1 MAGLLFFVAN
11 CERRSDDQ
19 KMLKESKMETWDIE
33 ARGLTKAFGSFTA
46 VRNLNLR
53 VPRGTIFGFLGPNGS
68 GKSTTV
74 KLLTG
79 LLTPTEGDAL
89 IAGEPVTVENVAL
102 KRKIGVLPEDDA
114 LFRALTIWEHLEMS
128 GPLYELKPEE
138 TESRA
143 AQLLRNLD
151 LWRERGTY
159 VEQASFGMRK
169 KCALAMALL
178 HNPRVLFLDEPF
190 EGIDPGSS
198 RNIKDL
204 LLFLAQ
210 KGATV
215 FLTSHIL
222 EVVERLVGQYAI
234 IIDGEI
240 VCQQTVEETISAG
253 QTLED
258 VYFQFA
264 GRPAVEEMSW
274 LG

>member
-1 MAGLLFFVAN
+1 MAGLLSSVAN
-11 CERRSDDQ
+11 CERRSDKH
-19 KMLKESKMETWDIE
+19 KMQEGSKMETWEIE
-33 ARGLTKAFGSFTA
+33 ARGLTKTFGSFA
-46 VRNLNLR
+46 AARNLNIR

-79 LLTPTEGDAL
+79 LLTPTAGDAL
-89 IAGEPVTVENVAL
+89 IAGEPVAVENVSF
-102 KRKIGVLPEDDA
+102 KRKIGVLSEDDA
-114 LFRALTIWEHLEMS
+114 LFRALTIWEHLELS
-128 GPLYELKPEE
+128 GPLYGLSREE

-143 AQLLRNLD
+143 TQLLRHLD
-151 LWRERGTY
+151 LWQERGTY

-169 KCALAMALL
+169 KCGLAMALL
-178 HNPRVLFLDEPF
+178 HNPQVLFLDEPF

-204 LLFLAQ
+204 LLTLAR
-210 KGATV
+210 KGVTI

-240 VCQQTVEETISAG
+240 VCQQTVEETIAAG
-253 QTLED
+253 RTLED
-258 VYFQFA
+258 VYFQFV
-264 GRPAVEEMSW
+264 GRPAMEEMAW

>member
-1 MAGLLFFVAN
+1 
-11 CERRSDDQ
+11 
-19 KMLKESKMETWDIE
+19 MEAWEIE
-33 ARGLTKAFGSFTA
+33 ARGLTRTFGSFAA

-79 LLTPTEGDAL
+79 LLTPTAGAAL
-89 IAGEPVTVENVAL
+89 IDGEPIAVENVSL
-102 KRKIGVLPEDDA
+102 KLKIGVLPEDDA

-128 GPLYELKPEE
+128 GPLYGLSREE
-138 TESRA
+138 TEARA
-143 AQLLRNLD
+143 TQLLRHLD

-204 LLFLAQ
+204 LLTLAQ
-210 KGATV
+210 KGVTT

-240 VCQQTVEETISAG
+240 VYQQTVEETIASG
-253 QTLED
+253 RTLED

-264 GRPAVEEMSW
+264 GRPATEELTW